1 MKNKIFYGCFF
12 LIAILSCHQ
21 EKSKNDP
28 ITFAAEQRR
37 KSLLHKIDSLES
49 VLGLNSSVFDRE
61 SALKLVQTYQ
71 DYYNQN
77 TDDTLSGEFLFRAAS
92 MSVALKKPQQAI
104 NQLSTYYDVY
114 KTASR
119 RPEALYLIGFVYDSE
134 LNNAEKASEYYKRVI
149 EVFPESKWAEQSK
162 GALEFVGLT
171 DDEIIQKLEE
181 KAGE

>member
-1 MKNKIFYGCFF
+1 MRNQIFYGYFF
-12 LIAILSCHQ
+12 LMALVSCSE

-28 ITFAAEQRR
+28 IAFAAEQRR
-37 KSLLHKIDSLES
+37 KLLVNKIDSLES
-49 VLGLNSSVFDRE
+49 ILKSNAIVFDRE

-77 TDDTLSGEFLFRAAS
+77 INDTLSGEFLFRAAS
-92 MSVALKKPQQAI
+92 MSVSLKKPQQAI

-134 LNNAEKASEYYKRVI
+134 LNNVEKASEYYKRVI

-171 DDEIIQKLEE
+171 DDEIIRKLEE
-181 KAGE
+181 KAS